1 MIKRDVFDKATWMH
15 DYSYPY
21 LDTGFKFVWND
32 KDTYKYDERIKPEP
46 GPGPTPSVDYAIMLN
61 DVDFLVTED
70 WRYIWLETH

>member
-1 MIKRDVFDKATWMH
+1 MH

-46 GPGPTPSVDYAIMLN
+46 GPGPTPTVDYAIMLN

-70 WRYIWLETH
+70 